1 MFTKL
6 PYKFTKFILIILGAL
21 LINFVLTTLAYKFL
35 TDKDISNLPPKS
47 KYSMFDDRFLSLY
60 LYNVSM
66 FSSLGEA
73 KMYPESNK
81 GKIYTIIYVLIST
94 ALILTI
100 TDVFN

>member
-6 PYKFTKFILIILGAL
+6 PYKFTKFILIIIGSLF
-21 LINFVLTTLAYKFL
+21 INFILTTFAYKFL
-35 TDKDISNLPPKS
+35 SDKDISNLPPKNS
-47 KYSMFDDRFLSLY
+47 KTMFNDRFLSLY

-81 GKIYTIIYVLIST
+81 GKIYTIIYVLISS
-94 ALILTI
+94 ALLLTI